1 MAGAHMQEV
10 QNLRPSPKVA
20 SIHEVFSQFTDDEPE
35 LLTAHLTNLLQREK
49 SAMLP
54 ENLLEN
60 VKDGSHAV
68 QQFHW
73 QLVADWMID
82 VSIYPEP
89 LRSRHS
95 RCLLAYRRGGT

>member
-10 QNLRPSPKVA
+10 QNLRRSARVA
-20 SIHEVFSQFTDDEPE
+20 SIHEVFSQFTDEPE

-82 VSIYPEP
+82 VSIHREP